1 MCNVKFYPFRPDTT
15 DTYVIFPYDII
26 DGEKREIPYPEFCER
41 FPLAGAYLDGQ
52 RARLEGPTVNG
63 GVQTMPIRNPQ
74 RYTEDYWHI
83 YTRANNIEHV
93 YPKVLVPM
101 TTMDTF
107 ATVTLSEQIYCDNAN
122 MFFIQIDE
130 VSEDRLFAVSGIIN
144 SVVFSVLGRS
154 IANPQS
160 NGYFKFNK
168 QFLEP
173 IPFPVENFNNSPELV
188 GQLATVSRDIKNRQ
202 DQYRI
207 NPNNRNT
214 LIPVLRQLWNQLDNL
229 VYSLYGLNEEQISF
243 FNERGRNID
252 RVTFLNNW
260 M

>member
-1 MCNVKFYPFRPDTT
+1 
-15 DTYVIFPYDII
+15 
-26 DGEKREIPYPEFCER
+26 
-41 FPLAGAYLDGQ
+41 
-52 RARLEGPTVNG
+52 
-63 GVQTMPIRNPQ
+63 
-74 RYTEDYWHI
+74 
-83 YTRANNIEHV
+83 
-93 YPKVLVPM
+93 
-101 TTMDTF
+101 MDTF